1 MVHTFIGNLG
11 HFFVITSFVTALLAA
26 FSFFK
31 GNKQSNLD
39 VKEEW
44 LKNGRI
50 LFYVHFAAIIGV
62 IASLFFIIYN
72 HYFEY
77 HYAWSH
83 SSKHLPAHYM
93 ISCFWEGQE
102 GSFLLWMFW
111 QGAIGIVLIRTNRLW
126 EAPVMTV
133 FSLVQGFLASMIL
146 GVVVLN
152 IKIGSTPFLL
162 LRDFMSNAPVFQ
174 INPDFVPE
182 DGTGLNA
189 LLQNYWMVI
198 HPPTLFLGFA
208 TTLVPFAYCISGIWS
223 KRYSEWIRPALP
235 WALFSAAILGL
246 GILMGGYWAYETLN
260 FGGYWNWDPV
270 ENAVYIPWLFL
281 VASIHTMITF
291 KNSSTALKSSIVL
304 VIATF
309 ILILYST
316 FLTRSGILGDASVHS
331 FTDLGLSGQLLVY
344 LLFFTIGSIILATFH
359 WKNIPTSKKEAST
372 YSREFWIFIG
382 ATTLALMSFQ
392 VLIPTSIPVFN
403 KILQVFGIN
412 SQAALPADQIGFFTM
427 WQKWFSIVVLLLSG
441 TGQFF
446 WWKKMDKSK
455 LYQELVGPVAI
466 SLLLSATIILISG
479 ITNFSYILLLT
490 AGFYSIIANGKIIYQ
505 ISKNNLALSGGGVA
519 HIGIAMMLIGIL
531 TSAGYSRVVTTN
543 VQGTVIHPDFSSEF
557 NLENVLLVLNETKN
571 ISGYTLKYKG
581 QRMEAKSIPGY
592 VKKKDLKS
600 TDDPF
605 LVIAR
610 NDILIDNELHASAG
624 DTLEIYPEN
633 TYYEVEYTSASGKT
647 FTLYPRAQINEDM
660 GGILASPDIHR
671 RITSDLYSHVSSIPD
686 PTSPIQWDEMTEVKV
701 KARQKFF
708 VNDYV
713 SEIVSIER
721 INEVEDVELGP
732 ADVAVK
738 AHIKIQGDAEEYEL
752 EPVFLIK
759 DRLVGR
765 IPAVEQD
772 LGIKITFLEVHPE
785 EDEFTLGINT
795 SQKDYVIL
803 KAMEKPYINVLW
815 TGTLVLML
823 GFGIAIYR
831 RYKEF
836 IQMRDKDRE

>member
-11 HFFVITSFVTALLAA
+11 HFFVITSFVTAILAA

-31 GNKQSNLD
+31 ANAKSDLHHK
-39 VKEEW
+39 VPW
-44 LKNGRI
+44 LKNGRT
-50 LFYVHFAAIIGV
+50 LFYIHFAAIIGV
-62 IASLFFIIYN
+62 VGSLFFIIYN
-72 HYFEY
+72 HYYEY

-83 SSKHLPAHYM
+83 SSLHLPTQYM

-111 QGAIGIVLIRTNRLW
+111 QAAIGVVLIRTNKFW

-133 FSLVQGFLASMIL
+133 FSLVQTFLASMIL
-146 GVVVLN
+146 GVVIFNL
-152 IKIGSTPFLL
+152 KIGSTPFIL
-162 LRDFMSNAPVFQ
+162 LRDFMINAPVFQ
-174 INPDFVPE
+174 INPDFIPE

-208 TTLVPFAYCISGIWS
+208 TTLVPFAFCISGIWN
-223 KRYSEWIRPALP
+223 KKYKEWIRPALP
-235 WALFSAAILGL
+235 WTIFSAAVLGL

-281 VASIHTMITF
+281 IASIHTMITF
-291 KNSSTALKSSIVL
+291 KNSATALKSSIVL
-304 VIATF
+304 VIITF

-331 FTDLGLSGQLLVY
+331 FTDLGLSGQLLIY
-344 LLFFTIGSIILATFH
+344 LLFFTVGAVILSAFH
-359 WKNIPTSKKEAST
+359 WKNIPTSTREAST

-382 ATTLALMSFQ
+382 ATTLGLMSFQ

-403 KILQVFGIN
+403 KILQLIGIP
-412 SQAALPADQIGFFTM
+412 SQAALPADQIQFFTT
-427 WQKWFSIVVLLLSG
+427 WQKWFAIAVLLLSG

-446 WWKKMDKSK
+446 WWKKMEKAK
-455 LYQELVGPVAI
+455 LYNELIGPI
-466 SLLLSATIILISG
+466 SMSLIISAVIILISG
-479 ITNFSYILLLT
+479 ISNLSYILLLT
-490 AGFYSIIANGKIIYQ
+490 ASIYSIIANGKIIYQ
-505 ISKNNLALSGGGVA
+505 LSKNNISLSGGGVA

-531 TSAGYSRVVTTN
+531 TSSGYSRVVTTN
-543 VQGTVIHPDFSSEF
+543 ATGTVIHPDFTSEF

-571 ISGYTLKYKG
+571 IGGYTLKYKG
-581 QRMEAKSIPGY
+581 QRMEAKGIPGY
-592 VKKKDLKS
+592 VKKNDLGP

-605 LVIAR
+605 LAFVKKEISA
-610 NDILIDNELHASAG
+610 NGKIYASKG
-624 DTLEIYPEN
+624 DTVEIYPEN
-633 TYYEVEYTSASGKT
+633 TYYEVEYVSQSGKR

-671 RITSDLYSHVSSIPD
+671 RVISDLYAHVSSIPD
-686 PTSPIQWDEMTEVKV
+686 PTSPVQWDEMKEIRV
-701 KARQKFF
+701 KAHEKFF

-713 SEIVSIER
+713 SEIESMER
-721 INEVEDVELGP
+721 ITEVEGVALGP

-738 AHIKIQGDAEEYEL
+738 ARIKILGDEDEYEL
-752 EPVFLIK
+752 EPIFLIK

-765 IPAVEQD
+765 IPAVEHD
-772 LGIKITFLEVHPE
+772 LGIKITFLEVHP
-785 EDEFTLGINT
+785 DDNEFTLGLNT
-795 SQKDYVIL
+795 TQKDYVIL
-803 KAMEKPYINVLW
+803 KAMEKPFINILW
-815 TGTLVLML
+815 SGTFILMF

-836 IQMRDKDRE
+836 TKIRDKEKE